1 MSHPLYVKKEWKL
14 DAPNREIK
22 DWFLFDTCYVEYS
35 DADLDKVYISID
47 NLQPI
52 RLSAVASGINLGFPR
67 PTFHLIKITWE
78 PSENGKTLKMVFGR
92 EKFVITAL
100 SVRILQDLVG
110 LAKEETAQAVRNKL
124 DSNLDVK
131 LSTRA
136 SESTL
141 SSIKSKLDSNFDVK
155 LSTRASED
163 TLSSIDGKIT
173 KCDTDNV
180 KVVNTA
186 NPPNLD
192 IKLSEHRDALK
203 PMRST
208 PTQDKSGVSIP
219 ANGTEN
225 IDKNNL
231 DGYSAIVLTVKATYD
246 ANASNGLR
254 VRWLYSPDGTNYD
267 SPEDAEDVGN
277 YEDLTFEKGKTRQ
290 RTIVIPILQPYVRIQ
305 LVNLDTG
312 YAVTVDAWT
321 TLIR

>member
-141 SSIKSKLDSNFDVK
+141 STIKSKLDSNFDVK

-192 IKLSEHRDALK
+192 IKLSEHRDTVKRPWGNDEVHGTA
-203 PMRST
+203 T
-208 PTQDKSGVSIP
+208 PISGVAGDNTITVKSG
-219 ANGTEN
+219 GN
-225 IDKNNL
+225 IDFDPAGKYL
-231 DGYSAIVLTVKATYD
+231 KAVVVELESYASGDYIKEIAIT
-246 ANASNGLR
+246 
-254 VRWLYSPDGTNYD
+254 DGTTRVTVAKNI
-267 SPEDAEDVGN
+267 P
-277 YEDLTFEKGKTRQ
+277 LTFSGKEVTFTSPVEIPSGNWVEVVVTLSADKGIT
-290 RTIVIPILQPYVRIQ
+290 
-305 LVNLDTG
+305 
-312 YAVTVDAWT
+312 AVTELVW
-321 TLIR
+321 